1 MQVTYVLFDAFACS
15 GISEQISW
23 RRLLYINHQIAA
35 LKKRSCY
42 HAENCD
48 FQFTCQVG
56 QNFHVFSILDHLNA
70 MKVTVSPSSLAES
83 HGICSAAGAIFVEKK
98 TFNQSNGTMS
108 IINSASE
115 RDGGGVH
122 LGALPREMLFE
133 LALRLWQVHFEC
145 GFQVSDVVF
154 DAFDC
159 CDI

>member
-1 MQVTYVLFDAFACS
+1 MLCLMHLLAQRFLNKSF
-15 GISEQISW
+15 EQIVAS
-23 RRLLYINHQIAA
+23 NQIAA

-48 FQFTCQVG
+48 IQFTCQVE

-70 MKVTVSPSSLAES
+70 IKVRVSPSSLAES
-83 HGICSAAGAIFVEKK
+83 HGSCSAAGAIRAE
-98 TFNQSNGTMS
+98 TFTQSNGTMS

-133 LALRLWQVHFEC
+133 LALRLW
-145 GFQVSDVVF
+145 
-154 DAFDC
+154 
-159 CDI
+159 